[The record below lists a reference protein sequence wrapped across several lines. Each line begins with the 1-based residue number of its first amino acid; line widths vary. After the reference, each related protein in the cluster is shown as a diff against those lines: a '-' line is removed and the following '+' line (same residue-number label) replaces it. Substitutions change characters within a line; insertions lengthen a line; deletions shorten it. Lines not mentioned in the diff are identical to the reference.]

1 MEKRDE
7 VRTALNEPVIVT
19 EVDPPGQPPTGG
31 VLKNISGSGMQVRL
45 PHGIARRS
53 MVKIETKD
61 MLMLG
66 EVVRCEPDGDG
77 FKVALALRHSLQSL
91 AGLATLNRALM
102 NEELNEDPN
111 ALEEGAV
118 TEEVR
123 VRTRP

>member
-1 MEKRDE
+1 MEKRNE

-45 PHGIARRS
+45 PHGFARRS
-53 MVKIETKD
+53 LVKVETKD

-66 EVVRCEPDGDG
+66 EVIRCEPDGDG
-77 FKVALALRHSLQSL
+77 FKVALALRHSLQGL
-91 AGLATLNRALM
+91 AGLASLNRAL
-102 NEELNEDPN
+102 
-111 ALEEGAV
+111 LEEEQEEETAEMIQ
-118 TEEVR
+118 TEVP

>member
-7 VRTALNEPVIVT
+7 VRTALDEPVIVT
-19 EVDPPGQPPTGG
+19 EVDPPGQPTGA

-53 MVKIETKD
+53 MVKVETKD

-66 EVVRCEPDGDG
+66 EVIRCEPDGDS

-91 AGLATLNRALM
+91 SGLVSLNRALL
-102 NEELNEDPN
+102 NEELDEDPN
-111 ALEEGAV
+111 AKQEGVV

-123 VRTRP
+123 VRFRP

>member
-7 VRTALNEPVIVT
+7 ARTALNEPVIVT

-45 PHGIARRS
+45 PHGIPRRS
-53 MVKIETKD
+53 MVKVETKD

-66 EVVRCEPDGDG
+66 EVVRCEPDGDS
-77 FKVALALRHSLQSL
+77 FKVSLALRHSLQSL
-91 AGLATLNRALM
+91 SGLVSLNRALL
-102 NEELNEDPN
+102 NEELDQDLN
-111 ALEEGAV
+111 ALEEGVV
-118 TEEVR
+118 TKEVR